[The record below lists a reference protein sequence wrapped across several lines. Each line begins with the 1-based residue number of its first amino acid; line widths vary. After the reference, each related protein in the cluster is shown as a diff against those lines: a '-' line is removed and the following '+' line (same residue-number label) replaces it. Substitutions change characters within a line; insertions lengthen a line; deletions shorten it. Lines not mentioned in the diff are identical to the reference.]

1 MPPLAECTTLHCALS
16 VLLCL
21 GFLKWTAGI
30 EQVCET
36 SELKM
41 DMKQGLGKRSRDVDG
56 SPFILIFI
64 SHTVLWLSRIRQE
77 MQFFKEVHLK

>member
-1 MPPLAECTTLHCALS
+1 MLHCALS

-41 DMKQGLGKRSRDVDG
+41 DMKRGLVMA
-56 SPFILIFI
+56 L
-64 SHTVLWLSRIRQE
+64 LSS
-77 MQFFKEVHLK
+77 

>member
-1 MPPLAECTTLHCALS
+1 MLHCALS

-41 DMKQGLGKRSRDVDG
+41 DMKRGLVMALLSSW
-56 SPFILIFI
+56 SPSATLYYGFLELDKKHVVF
-64 SHTVLWLSRIRQE
+64 
-77 MQFFKEVHLK
+77 